1 MLGDLTAAG
10 SPAGMRVIVRRER
23 PHPGAQLSFT
33 DVEGWRF
40 GEFRHRHPGRAARA
54 PRGPAPRSCPGRGS
68 DPLRQEHRPE
78 SAAFAAVRDQRRPG
92 RARPDRGGPDRL
104 DPDHPARGRAGPRR
118 ARDVALPTAAT
129 SPPGSPAG
137 NDASSSASTPPGP
150 GANSSPK
157 RCAGSTPCPSRSPDR
172 RHPAN
177 HPQQTGPQTPATAP
191 DAPARPRPGGRRA
204 NPTKIASAAIKA
216 LLKDRG

>member
-33 DVEGWRF
+33 DVDGWRF

-54 PRGPAPRSCPGRGS
+54 PGGPAPRSCPGRGS

-78 SAAFAAVRDQRRPG
+78 SAAFAAVRDQRRLG

-118 ARDVALPTAAT
+118 ARDVALPTAPRRRPDRPRAT
-129 SPPGSPAG
+129 TPRRPHRLRLALARTARRSVQPAPHPAPADHLTGDIPPIIHNRQARRHRPPRRTLPHAPDPGAAEPTRPRSPP
-137 NDASSSASTPPGP
+137 
-150 GANSSPK
+150 
-157 RCAGSTPCPSRSPDR
+157 RRSKPY
-172 RHPAN
+172 
-177 HPQQTGPQTPATAP
+177 
-191 DAPARPRPGGRRA
+191 
-204 NPTKIASAAIKA
+204 
-216 LLKDRG
+216 